1 MNSDN
6 VSFLYLL
13 LRPDVCR
20 RRFFM
25 KKFAAL
31 FTDSAREFEN
41 VRTIALCGL
50 FAALAFILESFSI
63 QVTSYIKIGFS
74 GIPNEMVDFLFGP
87 VVGCIFA
94 AAMDVFKWMV
104 HPTGAYFFGY
114 TLNAFLAG
122 LIYGSFLYK
131 KPIRIWRILVAKL
144 LVAMIINVGLGT
156 LWNSMLYGNGFWAI
170 LPARFIKNLVMWP
183 VNSMVLYLILKVL
196 EISGVLRM
204 MNVFVPGR
212 KKEAVNK

>member
-1 MNSDN
+1 
-6 VSFLYLL
+6 
-13 LRPDVCR
+13 
-20 RRFFM
+20 M

-170 LPARFIKNLVMWP
+170 LPARFTKNLVMWP

>member
-1 MNSDN
+1 
-6 VSFLYLL
+6 
-13 LRPDVCR
+13 
-20 RRFFM
+20 M

-31 FTDSAREFEN
+31 FTDSAQEFKN

-50 FAALAFILESFSI
+50 FAALAFVLESFSI
-63 QVTSYIKIGFS
+63 QLTNYIKIGFS

-94 AAMDVFKWMV
+94 AVMDVFKWMV

-131 KPIRIWRILVAKL
+131 KPIRIWRILAAKL
-144 LVAMIINVGLGT
+144 LVAIIINVGLGT
-156 LWNSMLYGNGFWAI
+156 LWNSMLYGNAFWAI
-170 LPARFIKNLVMWP
+170 LPARFIKNIVLWP
-183 VNSMVLYLILKVL
+183 FNSGVLYLILKIL
-196 EISGVLRM
+196 EISGVFRL
-204 MNVFVPGR
+204 MNIYVPGKKR
-212 KKEAVNK
+212 KASGR